1 MMYSTCSTEPEENQH
16 LVQELVAESPELRL
30 LDDEEFLPPAVP
42 GDGGYVAKIERRLR
56 S

>member
-1 MMYSTCSTEPEENQH
+1 MVYSTCSTEPEENQH
-16 LVQELVAESPELRL
+16 LVQEFVAQSTEFGL